1 MTSFVHELISHSA
14 KRSPDTIALQIKDTQ
29 LSYAQL
35 NKQIT
40 RLAHSYS
47 EFGISQGDRVGIY
60 LAKNK
65 ENVQS
70 MFACSLLGAV
80 FVPINPVL
88 KAQQVNYIANDCQ
101 IKLLITN
108 RARLKTMIPLLG
120 DLTELNTIIVI
131 DANEIQLRETLRPLP
146 QSIKKIITIIDW
158 QSFLSNYALDQDN
171 TNYKEPHS
179 QVAISPNDLA
189 AIFYTSGS
197 TGQPKGIMLSHTNIV
212 LGAKSVSQ
220 YLQLGNNDKI
230 LAVLPLSFDY
240 GFNQLTSCFF
250 IGAQCVLLDYL
261 LPNDVIKA
269 ITRYEITGLAAVPPL
284 WMQLSK
290 VTWPSDAA
298 RSIRYFTNSGGVL
311 PLATLAKLRQYM
323 PQAKPYLMYGLTEAF
338 RSTYLS
344 PDEIDKRPNS
354 MGKAIPNSEIIVL
367 REDGSSCDDDEE
379 GELVHIG
386 PLVTLGYWHNKIATA
401 ERYKPTP
408 KQAIN
413 AQKTPLAVYTG
424 DYVKRDAEGFLYFV
438 ARKDTMIKTSGYR
451 VSPTELESVLLQ
463 LPQVEEATIISSP
476 SVNLGQAIIALI
488 VASMDD
494 KELLKTSILRHCKLN
509 LPNYMVP
516 KEIVFVNEFP
526 RNPNGKVDIKWL
538 TIDYN
543 KKTVPVN

>member
-1 MTSFVHELISHSA
+1 
-14 KRSPDTIALQIKDTQ
+14 
-29 LSYAQL
+29 
-35 NKQIT
+35 
-40 RLAHSYS
+40 
-47 EFGISQGDRVGIY
+47 
-60 LAKNK
+60 
-65 ENVQS
+65 
-70 MFACSLLGAV
+70 
-80 FVPINPVL
+80 
-88 KAQQVNYIANDCQ
+88 
-101 IKLLITN
+101 
-108 RARLKTMIPLLG
+108 
-120 DLTELNTIIVI
+120 
-131 DANEIQLRETLRPLP
+131 
-146 QSIKKIITIIDW
+146 
-158 QSFLSNYALDQDN
+158 
-171 TNYKEPHS
+171 
-179 QVAISPNDLA
+179 
-189 AIFYTSGS
+189 
-197 TGQPKGIMLSHTNIV
+197 
-212 LGAKSVSQ
+212 
-220 YLQLGNNDKI
+220 
-230 LAVLPLSFDY
+230 
-240 GFNQLTSCFF
+240 
-250 IGAQCVLLDYL
+250 
-261 LPNDVIKA
+261 
-269 ITRYEITGLAAVPPL
+269 
-284 WMQLSK
+284 
-290 VTWPSDAA
+290 
-298 RSIRYFTNSGGVL
+298 
-311 PLATLAKLRQYM
+311 
-323 PQAKPYLMYGLTEAF
+323 
-338 RSTYLS
+338 LS